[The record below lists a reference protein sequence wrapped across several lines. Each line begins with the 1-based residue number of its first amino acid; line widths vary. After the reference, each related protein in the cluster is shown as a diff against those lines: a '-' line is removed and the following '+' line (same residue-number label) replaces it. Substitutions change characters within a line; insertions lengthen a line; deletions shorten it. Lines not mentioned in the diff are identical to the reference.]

1 MAAADKKSTYTAAE
15 VAELIRPLADSVELL
30 QKENA
35 ELKRKLEHMN
45 EVFANAQRAR
55 FGQSSEKNSYVLHD
69 QASFFNEAEKE
80 QAPKVEEPTPDTI
93 LIPQH
98 ERKKKR
104 SQAEMLNGLPEEEV
118 LLELPEDQLVCGKCG
133 GKMKP
138 IGKKFLRHEMQI
150 IPKQIKLLAYY
161 AVTYACDSCEKDTGF
176 AHIVT
181 VKPPV
186 PLMKHSL
193 ASPST
198 VAYIMTQ
205 KYVDGLPLARQE
217 KMWAREG
224 ISLSRATMA
233 NWVIQCSQSWL
244 KPLYKHMKQEL
255 LTHSVIHADETVVQ
269 VLKEDGKPATSES
282 RMWLYASA
290 ALIRHQVRLFE
301 YQPDR
306 SGKRPEAFLKGFTGA
321 LVTDGYQG
329 YNLLTQVTHCGCWS
343 HARRKWREAMPE
355 GATVKNS
362 KAAVGFQY
370 CNKLFAQ
377 ERKCAAY
384 KPKYRQEYRQN
395 KELPLLEEYYAW
407 LKTIHPE
414 KGSKLEEAVRYSLNQ
429 KQQLTASLSNGEV
442 PISNNLA
449 ENAIRPFTL
458 GRKNWLFCD
467 TTKGAEASAIVYSL
481 VESAKANGIEPFA
494 YLQHVLVELPYL
506 GKNQSH
512 EELESFMPWAPY
524 VQQEFGVKNS
534 DAYTVNENVVV
545 VFFHPAENGFQH
557 LLPGH
562 GIEQTHFHAGQFNVR
577 RKQIDPLAAVDDA
590 FFPGTGFIPD
600 FGLHGS
606 SQCGIQIIV
615 SVPYS

>member
-1 MAAADKKSTYTAAE
+1 MTAADKKTTYSAAE
-15 VAELIRPLADSVELL
+15 VAVLEDTILKQEQEIE
-30 QKENA
+30 

-45 EVFANAQRAR
+45 EVFTNAQRAR
-55 FGQSSEKNSYVLHD
+55 FGQSSEQKNYVLGKD
-69 QASFFNEAEKE
+69 QLSLFNEAEEASDHK
-80 QAPKVEEPTPDTI
+80 AEEPTPDTI
-93 LIPQH
+93 LIAAH

-104 SQAEMLNGLPEEEV
+104 SQAEMLNHLPEEEV
-118 LLELPEDQLVCGKCG
+118 LLEVPEEQLVCSKCG

-176 AHIVT
+176 AHIVS

-186 PLMKHSL
+186 PLVKHSL

-217 KMWAREG
+217 KIWAREG

-233 NWVIQCSQSWL
+233 NWIIQCSQSWL

-290 ALIRHQVRLFE
+290 ALLRRQVRIFE

-306 SGKRPEAFLKGFTGA
+306 SGKRPESFLKGFEGA
-321 LVTDGYQG
+321 LVTDGYTG
-329 YNLLTQVTHCGCWS
+329 YNQVAKVTHCGCWA

-355 GATVKNS
+355 GATAKTS

-370 CNKLFAQ
+370 CNKLFEE
-377 ERKCAAY
+377 ERKCAIY
-384 KPKYRQEYRQN
+384 QPKYRQEYRQN
-395 KELPLLEEYYAW
+395 RELPILEEYYAW
-407 LKTIHPE
+407 LNTVHPE

-429 KQQLTASLSNGEV
+429 KQRLMAYLDNGEV

-467 TTKGAEASAIVYSL
+467 TPKGAEASAIVYSL

-494 YLQHVLVELPYL
+494 YLQHVLVQLPYF
-506 GKNQSH
+506 GKSHSH
-512 EELESFMPWAPY
+512 EELESLMPWAPY
-524 VQQEFGVKNS
+524 IQQNFAMKNS
-534 DAYTVNENVVV
+534 DAYVNTY
-545 VFFHPAENGFQH
+545 
-557 LLPGH
+557 L
-562 GIEQTHFHAGQFNVR
+562 
-577 RKQIDPLAAVDDA
+577 
-590 FFPGTGFIPD
+590 
-600 FGLHGS
+600 S
-606 SQCGIQIIV
+606 
-615 SVPYS
+615 

>member
-1 MAAADKKSTYTAAE
+1 MAAADKKTTYTAAE
-15 VAELIRPLADSVELL
+15 VAALESTIQAQQSQIHAQQAQID
-30 QKENA
+30 

-55 FGQSSEKNSYVLHD
+55 FGQSSEQKNYVLGKD
-69 QASFFNEAEKE
+69 QLSLFNEAEEAQDHK
-80 QAPKVEEPTPDTI
+80 AEEPTPDTV
-93 LIPQH
+93 LIDAY

-104 SQAEMLNGLPEEEV
+104 SQAEMLNHLPEEEV
-118 LLELPEDQLVCGKCG
+118 LLELPEEYLSCGKCG

-150 IPKQIKLLAYY
+150 IPKQVKLLAYY
-161 AVTYACDSCEKDTGF
+161 AVTYACDNCEKATGF
-176 AHIVT
+176 AHIAS

-217 KMWAREG
+217 KIWAREG

-233 NWVIQCSQSWL
+233 NWVIQCSQTWL

-255 LTHSVIHADETVVQ
+255 LSHSVIHADETVVQ
-269 VLKEDGKPATSES
+269 VLKEDNKPATSES

-290 ALIRHQVRLFE
+290 ALLRHQVRIFE

-306 SGKRPEAFLKGFTGA
+306 SGKRPESFLRGFTGC
-321 LVTDGYQG
+321 LVTDGYTG
-329 YNLLTQVTHCGCWS
+329 YNQVQNVTHCGCWA
-343 HARRKWREAMPE
+343 HARRKWREAMPD
-355 GATVKNS
+355 GATAKTS

-370 CNKLFAQ
+370 CNKLFTE
-377 ERKCAAY
+377 ERKCAPY
-384 KPKYRQEYRQN
+384 QPKYRHEHRQN
-395 KELPLLEEYYAW
+395 RELPILEEYYAW
-407 LKTIHPE
+407 LKTVHPE

-429 KQQLTASLSNGEV
+429 KQQLMAYLDNGEV

-467 TTKGAEASAIVYSL
+467 TPKGAETSAIVYSL

-494 YLQHVLVELPYL
+494 YLQHVLVQLPYL
-506 GKNQSH
+506 GKTHSH
-512 EELESFMPWAPY
+512 EELESLMPWSPY
-524 VQQEFGVKNS
+524 IQQNFAIKNS
-534 DAYTVNENVVV
+534 NAYTNTYLN
-545 VFFHPAENGFQH
+545 
-557 LLPGH
+557 
-562 GIEQTHFHAGQFNVR
+562 
-577 RKQIDPLAAVDDA
+577 
-590 FFPGTGFIPD
+590 
-600 FGLHGS
+600 
-606 SQCGIQIIV
+606 
-615 SVPYS
+615 

>member
-1 MAAADKKSTYTAAE
+1 MASEQQKITYTAAE
-15 VAELIRPLADSVELL
+15 VAVLEETILK
-30 QKENA
+30 QKAEID

-55 FGQSSEKNSYVLHD
+55 FGQSSEQKNYVLGKD
-69 QASFFNEAEKE
+69 QLSLFNEAESSQDHK
-80 QAPKVEEPTPDTI
+80 AEEPKLDTI
-93 LIPQH
+93 FVEAH

-104 SQAEMLNGLPEEEV
+104 SQVEMLNNLPEEEV
-118 LLELPEDQLVCGKCG
+118 LLEIPEEQRLCSKCG

-161 AVTYACDSCEKDTGF
+161 AVTYACDRCEKDTGF
-176 AHIVT
+176 AHIVS

-217 KMWAREG
+217 KIWAREG
-224 ISLSRATMA
+224 VSLSRATMA
-233 NWVIQCSQSWL
+233 NWVIQCSEVWL
-244 KPLYKHMKQEL
+244 KPLYRHMKQEL

-290 ALIRHQVRLFE
+290 ALLRHQVRLFE

-306 SGKRPEAFLKGFTGA
+306 SGKRPESFLRGFTGC
-321 LVTDGYQG
+321 LVTDGYAG
-329 YNLLTQVTHCGCWS
+329 YNQVQNVTHCGCWA
-343 HARRKWREAMPE
+343 HARRKWREAMPD
-355 GATVKNS
+355 GATVKTS

-370 CNKLFAQ
+370 CNKLFAE
-377 ERKCAAY
+377 ERKCVLY
-384 KPKYRQEYRQN
+384 KPEYRKEYRQN
-395 KELPLLEEYYAW
+395 RELLLLEEYFAW
-407 LKTIHPE
+407 LNTVHPE
-414 KGSKLEEAVRYSLNQ
+414 KGSKLEEAVRYSITQ
-429 KQQLTASLSNGEV
+429 KQQLCAFLDNGEV

-467 TTKGAEASAIVYSL
+467 TPKGAEASAVVYSL
-481 VESAKANGIEPFA
+481 VESAKANGVEPFA
-494 YLQHVLVELPYL
+494 YLQHVLVQLPYF
-506 GKNQSH
+506 GKSPSH
-512 EELESFMPWAPY
+512 EELETLMPWAPDI
-524 VQQEFGVKNS
+524 QQEYKMPNS
-534 DAYTVNENVVV
+534 DAYE
-545 VFFHPAENGFQH
+545 
-557 LLPGH
+557 
-562 GIEQTHFHAGQFNVR
+562 
-577 RKQIDPLAAVDDA
+577 KCY
-590 FFPGTGFIPD
+590 PD
-600 FGLHGS
+600 
-606 SQCGIQIIV
+606 
-615 SVPYS
+615 

>member
-1 MAAADKKSTYTAAE
+1 MASEQQKTTYTAAE
-15 VAELIRPLADSVELL
+15 VAVLEETILK
-30 QKENA
+30 QKAEID

-55 FGQSSEKNSYVLHD
+55 FGQSSEQKNYVLGKD
-69 QASFFNEAEKE
+69 QLSLFNEAESSQDHK
-80 QAPKVEEPTPDTI
+80 AEEPKPETI
-93 LIPQH
+93 FVEAH

-104 SQAEMLNGLPEEEV
+104 SQAQMLNNLPEEEV
-118 LLELPEDQLVCGKCG
+118 LLEIPEDQLVCSKCG

-161 AVTYACDSCEKDTGF
+161 AVTYACDRCEKDTGF
-176 AHIVT
+176 AHIVS

-217 KMWAREG
+217 KIWAREG
-224 ISLSRATMA
+224 VSLSRATMA
-233 NWVIQCSQSWL
+233 NWVIQCSQTWL
-244 KPLYKHMKQEL
+244 KPLYRHMKQEL

-290 ALIRHQVRLFE
+290 ALLRHQVRLFE

-306 SGKRPEAFLKGFTGA
+306 SGKRPESFLNGFTGC
-321 LVTDGYQG
+321 LVTDGYAG
-329 YNLLTQVTHCGCWS
+329 YNQVKKVTHCGCWA
-343 HARRKWREAMPE
+343 HARRKWREAMPD
-355 GATVKNS
+355 GATVKTS
-362 KAAVGFQY
+362 KAAIGFRY
-370 CNKLFAQ
+370 CNKLFAE
-377 ERKCAAY
+377 ERKCVLY
-384 KPKYRQEYRQN
+384 KPQYRKEYRQG
-395 KELPLLEEYYAW
+395 KELPLLEEYFAW
-407 LKTIHPE
+407 LNTVHPE
-414 KGSKLEEAVRYSLNQ
+414 KGSKLEEAVRYSINQ
-429 KQQLTASLSNGEV
+429 KQQLCAFLDNGEV

-467 TTKGAEASAIVYSL
+467 TPKGAEASAVVYSL

-494 YLQHVLVELPYL
+494 YLQHVLVQLPYF
-506 GKNQSH
+506 GKSPSH
-512 EELESFMPWAPY
+512 EELETLMPWAPHI
-524 VQQEFGVKNS
+524 QQEYKMPNS
-534 DAYTVNENVVV
+534 DAYEKCY
-545 VFFHPAENGFQH
+545 
-557 LLPGH
+557 L
-562 GIEQTHFHAGQFNVR
+562 
-577 RKQIDPLAAVDDA
+577 D
-590 FFPGTGFIPD
+590 
-600 FGLHGS
+600 
-606 SQCGIQIIV
+606 
-615 SVPYS
+615 

>member
-1 MAAADKKSTYTAAE
+1 MAAADRKSTYTAAE
-15 VAELIRPLADSVELL
+15 VAVLKDRIAKQQEEID
-30 QKENA
+30 Q
-35 ELKRKLEHMN
+35 LKRKLEHMN

-55 FGQSSEKNSYVLHD
+55 FGQSSEKDTYVLHN
-69 QASFFNEAEKE
+69 QVSLFNEVEKE
-80 QAPKVEEPTPDTI
+80 QLPKAEEPTPETI
-93 LIPQH
+93 LVEAHQ
-98 ERKKKR
+98 RKKKR
-104 SQAEMLNGLPEEEV
+104 SQGEMLNHLPEEEV
-118 LLELPEDQLVCGKCG
+118 LLELPEEQLVCGKCG

-161 AVTYACDSCEKDTGF
+161 AVTYACDKCEKDTGF
-176 AHIVT
+176 AHIAS

-217 KMWAREG
+217 KIWAREG
-224 ISLSRATMA
+224 ICLSRATMA
-233 NWVIQCSQSWL
+233 NWVIQCTQSWL

-269 VLKEDGKPATSES
+269 VLKEEGKPATSES

-290 ALIRHQVRLFE
+290 ALLGNQVRLFE

-306 SGKRPEAFLKGFTGA
+306 SGKRPEAFLKGFGGA
-321 LVTDGYQG
+321 LVTDGYAG
-329 YNLLTQVTHCGCWS
+329 YNQVINVTHCGCWA
-343 HARRKWREAMPE
+343 HVRRKWREAMPE
-355 GATVKNS
+355 GATVKTS

-370 CNKLFAQ
+370 CNKLFAE
-377 ERKCAAY
+377 ERKCVSY
-384 KPKYRQEYRQN
+384 KPEYRQEYRQN

-407 LKTIHPE
+407 LNMVHPE

-429 KQQLTASLSNGEV
+429 KQQLMAFLDNGEV

-467 TTKGAEASAIVYSL
+467 TPKGAEASAIVYSL

-494 YLQHVLVELPYL
+494 YLQHVLLQLPYL
-506 GKNQSH
+506 GKTHSH
-512 EELESFMPWAPY
+512 QELESLMPWASY
-524 VQQEFGVKNS
+524 IQQNFKMPNS
-534 DAYTVNENVVV
+534 NAYTNIY
-545 VFFHPAENGFQH
+545 
-557 LLPGH
+557 L
-562 GIEQTHFHAGQFNVR
+562 
-577 RKQIDPLAAVDDA
+577 D
-590 FFPGTGFIPD
+590 
-600 FGLHGS
+600 
-606 SQCGIQIIV
+606 
-615 SVPYS
+615 

>member
-1 MAAADKKSTYTAAE
+1 MAAADKKTTYSAAE
-15 VAELIRPLADSVELL
+15 VAVLEDTILK
-30 QKENA
+30 QKQEIE

-55 FGQSSEKNSYVLHD
+55 FGQSSEQKNYVLGKD
-69 QASFFNEAEKE
+69 QLSLFNEAEEVSDHK
-80 QAPKVEEPTPDTI
+80 AEEPTSDTI
-93 LIPQH
+93 LIAAH

-104 SQAEMLNGLPEEEV
+104 SQAEMLNHLPEEEV
-118 LLELPEDQLVCGKCG
+118 LLEVPEEQLVCSKCG

-176 AHIVT
+176 AHIVS

-198 VAYIMTQ
+198 VAYIMAQ

-217 KMWAREG
+217 KIWAREG

-233 NWVIQCSQSWL
+233 NWIIQCSQSWL

-290 ALIRHQVRLFE
+290 ALLRHQVRIFE

-306 SGKRPEAFLKGFTGA
+306 SGKRPESFLKGFEGA
-321 LVTDGYQG
+321 LVTDGYTG
-329 YNLLTQVTHCGCWS
+329 YNQVAKVTHYGCWA

-355 GATVKNS
+355 GATAKTS

-370 CNKLFAQ
+370 CNKLFEE
-377 ERKCAAY
+377 ERKCAIY
-384 KPKYRQEYRQN
+384 QPKYRQKYRQN
-395 KELPLLEEYYAW
+395 RELPILEEYYAW
-407 LKTIHPE
+407 LNTVHPE

-429 KQQLTASLSNGEV
+429 KQRLMAYLDNGEV

-467 TTKGAEASAIVYSL
+467 TPKGAEASAIVYSL

-494 YLQHVLVELPYL
+494 YLQHVLVQLPYL
-506 GKNQSH
+506 GKSHSH
-512 EELESFMPWAPY
+512 EELESLMPWAPY
-524 VQQEFGVKNS
+524 IQQNFAMKNS
-534 DAYTVNENVVV
+534 DAYVNTYLN
-545 VFFHPAENGFQH
+545 
-557 LLPGH
+557 
-562 GIEQTHFHAGQFNVR
+562 
-577 RKQIDPLAAVDDA
+577 
-590 FFPGTGFIPD
+590 
-600 FGLHGS
+600 
-606 SQCGIQIIV
+606 
-615 SVPYS
+615 

>member
-1 MAAADKKSTYTAAE
+1 MAAADRKSTYTAAE
-15 VAELIRPLADSVELL
+15 VAVLKDRIAKQQEEID
-30 QKENA
+30 Q
-35 ELKRKLEHMN
+35 LKRKLEHMN

-55 FGQSSEKNSYVLHD
+55 FGQSSEKNTYVLYN
-69 QASFFNEAEKE
+69 QVSLFNEVEKE
-80 QAPKVEEPTPDTI
+80 QLPKAEEPTPETI
-93 LIPQH
+93 LVEAHQ
-98 ERKKKR
+98 RKKKR
-104 SQAEMLNGLPEEEV
+104 SQGEMLNHLPEEEV
-118 LLELPEDQLVCGKCG
+118 LLELPEEQLVCGKCG

-161 AVTYACDSCEKDTGF
+161 AVTYACDKCEKDTGF
-176 AHIVT
+176 AHIAS

-217 KMWAREG
+217 KIWAREG
-224 ISLSRATMA
+224 ICLSRATMA
-233 NWVIQCSQSWL
+233 NWVIQCTQSWL

-269 VLKEDGKPATSES
+269 VLKEEGKPATSES

-290 ALIRHQVRLFE
+290 ALLGNQVRLFE

-306 SGKRPEAFLKGFTGA
+306 SGKRPEAFLKGFGGA
-321 LVTDGYQG
+321 LVTDGYAG
-329 YNLLTQVTHCGCWS
+329 YNQVINVTHCGCWA
-343 HARRKWREAMPE
+343 HVRIKWREAMPE
-355 GATVKNS
+355 GATVKTS

-370 CNKLFAQ
+370 CNKLFAE
-377 ERKCAAY
+377 ERKCVSY
-384 KPKYRQEYRQN
+384 KPEYRQEYRQN

-407 LKTIHPE
+407 LNMVHPE

-429 KQQLTASLSNGEV
+429 KQQLMAFLDNGEV

-467 TTKGAEASAIVYSL
+467 TPKGAEASAIVYSL

-494 YLQHVLVELPYL
+494 YLQHVLLQLPYL
-506 GKNQSH
+506 GKTHSH
-512 EELESFMPWAPY
+512 QELESLMPWASY
-524 VQQEFGVKNS
+524 IQQNFKMPNS
-534 DAYTVNENVVV
+534 NAYTNTY
-545 VFFHPAENGFQH
+545 
-557 LLPGH
+557 L
-562 GIEQTHFHAGQFNVR
+562 
-577 RKQIDPLAAVDDA
+577 D
-590 FFPGTGFIPD
+590 
-600 FGLHGS
+600 
-606 SQCGIQIIV
+606 
-615 SVPYS
+615 

>member
-1 MAAADKKSTYTAAE
+1 MAATDKKSTYTAAE
-15 VAELIRPLADSVELL
+15 VAELICPLADSIALL

-35 ELKRKLEHMN
+35 ELKRKLEHTN
-45 EVFANAQRAR
+45 EVFANAQRAW

-80 QAPKVEEPTPDTI
+80 QAPKAEEPTPDTI
-93 LIPQH
+93 LVPQH

-104 SQAEMLNGLPEEEV
+104 SQADMLNGLPEEV

-138 IGKKFLRHEMQI
+138 IGKKFLRHEMMI
-150 IPKQIKLLAYY
+150 IPKQMKLLAYY

-233 NWVIQCSQSWL
+233 NWVIRCSDTWL

-306 SGKRPEAFLKGFTGA
+306 SGKRPEAFLKDFTGV

-329 YNLLTQVTHCGCWS
+329 YNLLTKVTHCGCWA
-343 HARRKWREAMPE
+343 HTRRKWREAMPD
-355 GATVKNS
+355 GTTVKTS

-370 CNKLFAQ
+370 CNKLFAE
-377 ERKCAAY
+377 ERKCADY
-384 KPKYRQEYRQN
+384 KPEYRQEYRQN
-395 KELPLLEEYYAW
+395 KEMPLLEEYYAW
-407 LKTIHPE
+407 LNTLHPE

-429 KQQLTASLSNGEV
+429 KQQLTAFLSNGEV

-467 TTKGAEASAIVYSL
+467 TTKGAEASAIMYSL
-481 VESAKANGIEPFA
+481 VESAKANGVEPFA
-494 YLQHVLVELPYL
+494 YLQHVLPQLPYL
-506 GKNQSH
+506 GKTHSH
-512 EELESFMPWAPY
+512 QELESLMPSAPY
-524 VQQEFGVKNS
+524 IQQEFGVKNS
-534 DAYTVNENVVV
+534 DAYVNTY
-545 VFFHPAENGFQH
+545 
-557 LLPGH
+557 L
-562 GIEQTHFHAGQFNVR
+562 
-577 RKQIDPLAAVDDA
+577 D
-590 FFPGTGFIPD
+590 
-600 FGLHGS
+600 
-606 SQCGIQIIV
+606 
-615 SVPYS
+615 

>member
-1 MAAADKKSTYTAAE
+1 MASEQQKTTYTAAE
-15 VAELIRPLADSVELL
+15 VAVLEETILK
-30 QKENA
+30 QKAEID

-55 FGQSSEKNSYVLHD
+55 FGQSSEKKNYVLGKD
-69 QASFFNEAEKE
+69 QLSLFDEAESSQDHK
-80 QAPKVEEPTPDTI
+80 AEEPKPDTI
-93 LIPQH
+93 FVEAH

-104 SQAEMLNGLPEEEV
+104 SQAEILKHLPEEEV
-118 LLELPEDQLVCGKCG
+118 LLEIPEDQRLCSKCG

-176 AHIVT
+176 AHIVS

-217 KMWAREG
+217 KIWAREG
-224 ISLSRATMA
+224 VSLSRATMA
-233 NWVIQCSQSWL
+233 NWVIQCSQTWL
-244 KPLYKHMKQEL
+244 KPLYRHMKQEL

-290 ALIRHQVRLFE
+290 ALLRHQVRLFE

-306 SGKRPEAFLKGFTGA
+306 SGKRPESFLNGFTGC
-321 LVTDGYQG
+321 LVTDGYAG
-329 YNLLTQVTHCGCWS
+329 YNQVQNVTHCGCWA
-343 HARRKWREAMPE
+343 HARRKWREAMPD
-355 GATVKNS
+355 GATVKTS

-370 CNKLFAQ
+370 CNKLFAE
-377 ERKCAAY
+377 ERKCVLY
-384 KPKYRQEYRQN
+384 KPQYRKEYRQN
-395 KELPLLEEYYAW
+395 RELPLLEEYFAW
-407 LKTIHPE
+407 LNTVHPE
-414 KGSKLEEAVRYSLNQ
+414 KGSKLEEAVRYSINQ
-429 KQQLTASLSNGEV
+429 KQQLCAFLDNGEV

-467 TTKGAEASAIVYSL
+467 TPKGADASSIVYSL

-494 YLQHVLVELPYL
+494 YLQHVLVQLPYF
-506 GKNQSH
+506 GKSPSH
-512 EELESFMPWAPY
+512 EELETLMPWAPDI
-524 VQQEFGVKNS
+524 QQEYKMPNS
-534 DAYTVNENVVV
+534 DAYEKCY
-545 VFFHPAENGFQH
+545 
-557 LLPGH
+557 L
-562 GIEQTHFHAGQFNVR
+562 
-577 RKQIDPLAAVDDA
+577 D
-590 FFPGTGFIPD
+590 
-600 FGLHGS
+600 
-606 SQCGIQIIV
+606 
-615 SVPYS
+615 

>member
-1 MAAADKKSTYTAAE
+1 MAAKQQKTTYTAAE
-15 VAELIRPLADSVELL
+15 VAVL
-30 QKENA
+30 ENKIQEQQA
-35 ELKRKLEHMN
+35 QIEELKRKLEHMN
-45 EVFANAQRAR
+45 EVFANAQRTR
-55 FGQSSEKNSYVLHD
+55 FGQSSEQKSYVLGKD
-69 QASFFNEAEKE
+69 QLSLFNEAEEAQDHK
-80 QAPKVEEPTPDTI
+80 AEEPTSDTV
-93 LIPQH
+93 LIAAH

-104 SQAEMLNGLPEEEV
+104 SQAEMLNQLPEEEV
-118 LLELPEDQLVCGKCG
+118 LLKIPEEQLVCGKCG

-176 AHIVT
+176 AHIT
-181 VKPPV
+181 SVKPPV

-193 ASPST
+193 ASAST

-217 KMWAREG
+217 KIWAREG

-269 VLKEDGKPATSES
+269 VLKEEGKPATSES

-290 ALIRHQVRLFE
+290 ALLRHQVRIFE

-306 SGKRPEAFLKGFTGA
+306 SGKRPESFLRGFAGC
-321 LVTDGYQG
+321 LVTDGYAG
-329 YNLLTQVTHCGCWS
+329 YNQVQNVTHCGCWA

-355 GATVKNS
+355 GATVKTS

-370 CNKLFAQ
+370 CNKLFAE
-377 ERKCAAY
+377 ERKCAPNH
-384 KPKYRQEYRQN
+384 PKYRQEYRQN
-395 KELPLLEEYYAW
+395 RELPLLEEYYAW
-407 LKTIHPE
+407 LNTVHPE

-429 KQQLTASLSNGEV
+429 KQCLMAYLDHGEV

-467 TTKGAEASAIVYSL
+467 TPKGAEASAIVYSL
-481 VESAKANGIEPFA
+481 VESAKANGVEPFA
-494 YLQHVLVELPYL
+494 YLQHVLVQLPYL
-506 GKNQSH
+506 GKTHSH
-512 EELESFMPWAPY
+512 EELETLMPWAPY
-524 VQQEFGVKNS
+524 IQQNFAMKNS
-534 DAYTVNENVVV
+534 NAYTNCY
-545 VFFHPAENGFQH
+545 
-557 LLPGH
+557 L
-562 GIEQTHFHAGQFNVR
+562 
-577 RKQIDPLAAVDDA
+577 D
-590 FFPGTGFIPD
+590 
-600 FGLHGS
+600 
-606 SQCGIQIIV
+606 
-615 SVPYS
+615 

>member
-1 MAAADKKSTYTAAE
+1 MASEQQKTKYTAAE
-15 VAELIRPLADSVELL
+15 VAVLEETILK
-30 QKENA
+30 QKAEID

-55 FGQSSEKNSYVLHD
+55 FGQSSEKNTYVL
-69 QASFFNEAEKE
+69 QEQTSLFNEAESAQDHK
-80 QAPKVEEPTPDTI
+80 AEEPKPDTI
-93 LIPQH
+93 FVEAH

-104 SQAEMLNGLPEEEV
+104 SQAEMLKHLPEEEV
-118 LLELPEDQLVCGKCG
+118 LLEIPEDQLVCGKCG

-161 AVTYACDSCEKDTGF
+161 AVTYACDHCEKDTGF
-176 AHIVT
+176 AHIIS

-224 ISLSRATMA
+224 ISLSRSTMA
-233 NWVIQCSQSWL
+233 NWVIQCSEVWL
-244 KPLYKHMKQEL
+244 KPLYRHMKQEL
-255 LTHSVIHADETVVQ
+255 LTHCVIHADETVVQ

-290 ALIRHQVRLFE
+290 ALLRHQVRLFE

-306 SGKRPEAFLKGFTGA
+306 SGKRPESFLRGFTGC
-321 LVTDGYQG
+321 LVTDGYAG
-329 YNLLTQVTHCGCWS
+329 YNQVQGVTHCGCWA
-343 HARRKWREAMPE
+343 HARRKWREAMPD
-355 GATVKNS
+355 GATVKTS
-362 KAAVGFQY
+362 KAAIGFRY
-370 CNKLFAQ
+370 CNKLFAE
-377 ERKCAAY
+377 ERKCVLY
-384 KPKYRQEYRQN
+384 KPEYRKEYRQN
-395 KELPLLEEYYAW
+395 RELPLLEEYFAW
-407 LKTIHPE
+407 LNTVHPE

-429 KQQLTASLSNGEV
+429 KQHLMAYLDNGEV

-467 TTKGAEASAIVYSL
+467 TPKGAEASAVVYSL

-494 YLQHVLVELPYL
+494 YLQHVLVQLPYF
-506 GKNQSH
+506 GKSPSH
-512 EELESFMPWAPY
+512 EELETLMPWAPDI
-524 VQQEFGVKNS
+524 QQDHKIPYS
-534 DAYTVNENVVV
+534 DAYTKCY
-545 VFFHPAENGFQH
+545 
-557 LLPGH
+557 L
-562 GIEQTHFHAGQFNVR
+562 
-577 RKQIDPLAAVDDA
+577 D
-590 FFPGTGFIPD
+590 
-600 FGLHGS
+600 
-606 SQCGIQIIV
+606 
-615 SVPYS
+615 

>member
-1 MAAADKKSTYTAAE
+1 MAAKQQKTTYTAAE
-15 VAELIRPLADSVELL
+15 VAVL
-30 QKENA
+30 ENKIQEQQA
-35 ELKRKLEHMN
+35 QIEELKRKLEHMN
-45 EVFANAQRAR
+45 EVFANAQRTR
-55 FGQSSEKNSYVLHD
+55 FGQSSEQKSYVLGKD
-69 QASFFNEAEKE
+69 QLSLFNEAEEAQDHK
-80 QAPKVEEPTPDTI
+80 AEEPTSDTI
-93 LIPQH
+93 LIAAH

-104 SQAEMLNGLPEEEV
+104 SQAEMLNHLPEEEV
-118 LLELPEDQLVCGKCG
+118 LLEIPEEQLVCGKCG

-150 IPKQIKLLAYY
+150 IPKQVKLLAYY

-176 AHIVT
+176 AHIT
-181 VKPPV
+181 AVKPPV

-217 KMWAREG
+217 KIWAREG

-269 VLKEDGKPATSES
+269 VLKEEGKPATSES

-290 ALIRHQVRLFE
+290 ALLRHQVRIFE

-306 SGKRPEAFLKGFTGA
+306 SGKRPESFLRGFAGY
-321 LVTDGYQG
+321 LVTDGYAG
-329 YNLLTQVTHCGCWS
+329 YNQVQNVTHCGCWA

-355 GATVKNS
+355 GATVKTS

-370 CNKLFAQ
+370 CNKLFAE
-377 ERKCAAY
+377 ERKCAPNH
-384 KPKYRQEYRQN
+384 PKYRQEYRQN
-395 KELPLLEEYYAW
+395 RELPLLEEYYAW
-407 LKTIHPE
+407 LNTVHPE

-429 KQQLTASLSNGEV
+429 KQCLMAYLDHGEV

-467 TTKGAEASAIVYSL
+467 TPKGAEASAIVYSL
-481 VESAKANGIEPFA
+481 VESAKANGVEPFA
-494 YLQHVLVELPYL
+494 YLQHVLVQLPYL
-506 GKNQSH
+506 GKTHSH
-512 EELESFMPWAPY
+512 EELETLMPWAPY
-524 VQQEFGVKNS
+524 IQQNFAMKNS
-534 DAYTVNENVVV
+534 NAYTNCY
-545 VFFHPAENGFQH
+545 
-557 LLPGH
+557 L
-562 GIEQTHFHAGQFNVR
+562 
-577 RKQIDPLAAVDDA
+577 D
-590 FFPGTGFIPD
+590 
-600 FGLHGS
+600 
-606 SQCGIQIIV
+606 
-615 SVPYS
+615 

>member
-1 MAAADKKSTYTAAE
+1 MASKQQKTTYTAAE
-15 VAELIRPLADSVELL
+15 VAVLEETILK
-30 QKENA
+30 QKAEID

-55 FGQSSEKNSYVLHD
+55 FGQSSEKNTYVL
-69 QASFFNEAEKE
+69 QEQTSLFNEAESSQNHK
-80 QAPKVEEPTPDTI
+80 AEEPKPETI
-93 LIPQH
+93 FVEAH

-104 SQAEMLNGLPEEEV
+104 SQEEMLNHLPEEEV
-118 LLELPEDQLVCGKCG
+118 LLEVPEDQLVCSKCG

-176 AHIVT
+176 AHIIS

-217 KMWAREG
+217 KIWAREG

-233 NWVIQCSQSWL
+233 NWVIQCSEVWL
-244 KPLYKHMKQEL
+244 KPLYRHMKQEL

-290 ALIRHQVRLFE
+290 ALLKHQVRLFE

-306 SGKRPEAFLKGFTGA
+306 SGKRPESFLRGFTGW
-321 LVTDGYQG
+321 LITDGYAG
-329 YNLLTQVTHCGCWS
+329 YNQVQGVTHCGCWA
-343 HARRKWREAMPE
+343 HARRKWREAMPD
-355 GATVKNS
+355 GATVKTS
-362 KAAVGFQY
+362 KAAIGFQY
-370 CNKLFAQ
+370 CNKLFAE
-377 ERKCAAY
+377 ERKCVLY
-384 KPKYRQEYRQN
+384 KPEYRKEYRQN
-395 KELPLLEEYYAW
+395 RELPLLEEYFAW
-407 LKTIHPE
+407 LNTVHPE
-414 KGSKLEEAVRYSLNQ
+414 KGSKLEEAVRYSMNQ
-429 KQQLTASLSNGEV
+429 KQQLCAFLNNGEV

-467 TTKGAEASAIVYSL
+467 TSKGAEASAVVYSL

-494 YLQHVLVELPYL
+494 YLQYVLVQLPYF
-506 GKNQSH
+506 GKSPSH
-512 EELESFMPWAPY
+512 EELETLMPWASHI
-524 VQQEFGVKNS
+524 QQDHKIPNS
-534 DAYTVNENVVV
+534 DAYTKCY
-545 VFFHPAENGFQH
+545 
-557 LLPGH
+557 L
-562 GIEQTHFHAGQFNVR
+562 
-577 RKQIDPLAAVDDA
+577 D
-590 FFPGTGFIPD
+590 
-600 FGLHGS
+600 
-606 SQCGIQIIV
+606 
-615 SVPYS
+615 

>member
-1 MAAADKKSTYTAAE
+1 MASKQQKTTYTAAE
-15 VAELIRPLADSVELL
+15 VAVLEETILK
-30 QKENA
+30 QKAEID

-55 FGQSSEKNSYVLHD
+55 FGQSSEKNTYVLQE
-69 QASFFNEAEKE
+69 QASLFNEAESSQNHK
-80 QAPKVEEPTPDTI
+80 AEEPKPETI
-93 LIPQH
+93 FVEAH

-104 SQAEMLNGLPEEEV
+104 SQAEMLNHLPEEEV
-118 LLELPEDQLVCGKCG
+118 LLEVPEDQLVCSKCG

-176 AHIVT
+176 AHIIS

-217 KMWAREG
+217 KIWAREG

-233 NWVIQCSQSWL
+233 NWVIQCSEVWL
-244 KPLYKHMKQEL
+244 KPLYRHMKQEL

-290 ALIRHQVRLFE
+290 ALLKHQVRLFE

-306 SGKRPEAFLKGFTGA
+306 SGKRPESFLRGFTGW
-321 LVTDGYQG
+321 LITDGYAG
-329 YNLLTQVTHCGCWS
+329 YNQVQGVTHCGCWA
-343 HARRKWREAMPE
+343 HARRKWREAMPD
-355 GATVKNS
+355 GATVKTS
-362 KAAVGFQY
+362 KAAIGFQY
-370 CNKLFAQ
+370 CNKLFAE
-377 ERKCAAY
+377 ERKCVLY
-384 KPKYRQEYRQN
+384 KPEYRKEYRQN
-395 KELPLLEEYYAW
+395 RELPLLEEYFAW
-407 LKTIHPE
+407 LNTVHPE
-414 KGSKLEEAVRYSLNQ
+414 KGSKLEEAVRYSMNQ
-429 KQQLTASLSNGEV
+429 KQQLCAFLNNGEV

-467 TTKGAEASAIVYSL
+467 TSKGAEASAVVYSL

-494 YLQHVLVELPYL
+494 YLQHVLVQLPYF
-506 GKNQSH
+506 GKSPSH
-512 EELESFMPWAPY
+512 EELETLMPWAPDI
-524 VQQEFGVKNS
+524 QQDYKMPNS
-534 DAYTVNENVVV
+534 DAYEKCY
-545 VFFHPAENGFQH
+545 
-557 LLPGH
+557 L
-562 GIEQTHFHAGQFNVR
+562 
-577 RKQIDPLAAVDDA
+577 D
-590 FFPGTGFIPD
+590 
-600 FGLHGS
+600 
-606 SQCGIQIIV
+606 
-615 SVPYS
+615 

>member
-15 VAELIRPLADSVELL
+15 VAALESTIQTQQSQL
-30 QKENA
+30 QAQQAQIE

-55 FGQSSEKNSYVLHD
+55 FGQSSEQKNYVLGKD
-69 QASFFNEAEKE
+69 QLSLFNEAEEAQDHK
-80 QAPKVEEPTPDTI
+80 AEEPTPDTV
-93 LIPQH
+93 LIAAH

-104 SQAEMLNGLPEEEV
+104 SQAEMLNHLPEEEV
-118 LLELPEDQLVCGKCG
+118 LLELPEEQLSCGKCG

-150 IPKQIKLLAYY
+150 IPKQVKLLAYY
-161 AVTYACDSCEKDTGF
+161 AVTYACDKCEKDTGF
-176 AHIVT
+176 AHIAS

-217 KMWAREG
+217 KIWAREG

-233 NWVIQCSQSWL
+233 NWVIQCSQTWL

-255 LTHSVIHADETVVQ
+255 LTHCVIHADETVVQ
-269 VLKEDGKPATSES
+269 VLKEDNKPATSES

-290 ALIRHQVRLFE
+290 ALLRHQVRIFE

-306 SGKRPEAFLKGFTGA
+306 SGKRPESFLRGFTGC
-321 LVTDGYQG
+321 LVTDGYTG
-329 YNLLTQVTHCGCWS
+329 YNQVQNVTHCGCWA

-355 GATVKNS
+355 GATVKTS
-362 KAAVGFQY
+362 KAAIGFQY
-370 CNKLFAQ
+370 CNKLFTE
-377 ERKCAAY
+377 ERKCAPY
-384 KPKYRQEYRQN
+384 QPKYRHEHRQN
-395 KELPLLEEYYAW
+395 RELPILEEYYAW
-407 LKTIHPE
+407 LKTVHPE

-429 KQQLTASLSNGEV
+429 KQQLMAYLDNGEV

-467 TTKGAEASAIVYSL
+467 TPKGAEASAIVYSL

-494 YLQHVLVELPYL
+494 YLQHVLVQLPYL
-506 GKNQSH
+506 GKSHSH
-512 EELESFMPWAPY
+512 EELESLMPWAPY
-524 VQQEFGVKNS
+524 IQQNFAMKNS
-534 DAYTVNENVVV
+534 NAYTNTYLN
-545 VFFHPAENGFQH
+545 
-557 LLPGH
+557 
-562 GIEQTHFHAGQFNVR
+562 
-577 RKQIDPLAAVDDA
+577 
-590 FFPGTGFIPD
+590 
-600 FGLHGS
+600 
-606 SQCGIQIIV
+606 
-615 SVPYS
+615 